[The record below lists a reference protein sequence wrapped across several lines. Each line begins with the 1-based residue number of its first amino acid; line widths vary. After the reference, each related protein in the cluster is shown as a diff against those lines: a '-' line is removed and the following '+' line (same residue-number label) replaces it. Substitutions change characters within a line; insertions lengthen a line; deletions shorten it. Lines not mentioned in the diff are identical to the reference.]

1 MPYGKQR
8 NKQADDTKEFFCIE
22 QTAMMDDILQTDQ
35 SDEQNGK
42 GSAPAEKIAKEICKK
57 EADKADIQPK
67 NTDP

>member
-1 MPYGKQR
+1 
-8 NKQADDTKEFFCIE
+8 
-22 QTAMMDDILQTDQ
+22 MMDDILQTDQ
-35 SDEQNGK
+35 GDKQNGK